1 MNTRLA
7 ARRFAGWAA
16 ILSGVAA
23 ILAMVTLILFFAL
36 EMDSGEEHLWGP
48 LSDLF
53 PIIQMAL
60 LIVVARGLYVIQR
73 PATPRTGIIGLAIG
87 VVGMLGV
94 IVLQTFLRVGVMQF
108 AQEIGPLVIAFA
120 LVGVWLMV
128 ANYLGRQRSLPS
140 RLAWLGMAVGAAY
153 VLEPVIVFVAGG
165 ADWRAYMS
173 NPLLVVVS
181 AVIFLLAYV
190 GFPIWAIWLGRVLLA
205 TNATEEARL
214 QVGLVP
220 PRIG

>member
-1 MNTRLA
+1 
-7 ARRFAGWAA
+7 
-16 ILSGVAA
+16 
-23 ILAMVTLILFFAL
+23 
-36 EMDSGEEHLWGP
+36 
-48 LSDLF
+48 
-53 PIIQMAL
+53 
-60 LIVVARGLYVIQR
+60 
-73 PATPRTGIIGLAIG
+73 
-87 VVGMLGV
+87 MLQN
-94 IVLQTFLRVGVMQF
+94 LD
-108 AQEIGPLVIAFA
+108 PK
-120 LVGVWLMV
+120 
-128 ANYLGRQRSLPS
+128 S
-140 RLAWLGMAVGAAY
+140 
-153 VLEPVIVFVAGG
+153 LEPVIVFVAGG